1 MFIGTPLLT
10 FWRRSALKQVFLM
23 QFFGKIKNY
32 QQFNLYS
39 NLNYPSNM
47 PKTYYLRSSIEL
59 IYLTKSVL
67 KATWM
72 VLFSTINISETKLDK
87 VYFIV
92 LEI

>member
-1 MFIGTPLLT
+1 
-10 FWRRSALKQVFLM
+10 
-23 QFFGKIKNY
+23 
-32 QQFNLYS
+32 
-39 NLNYPSNM
+39 M